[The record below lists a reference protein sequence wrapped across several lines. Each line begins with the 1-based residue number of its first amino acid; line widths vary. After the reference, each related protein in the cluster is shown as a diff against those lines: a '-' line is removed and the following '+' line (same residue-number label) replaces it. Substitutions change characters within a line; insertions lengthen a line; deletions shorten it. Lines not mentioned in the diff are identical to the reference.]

1 MFSGNVKAAIN
12 SLRSSKWRSLL
23 TMMGVIIGIT
33 LVVTTVSLGEGLKRQ
48 VVGQMNQLGTDVL
61 TIRSGKLVSRDQGG
75 KVTGVNVLAFLD
87 SSTLTAK
94 DVSALK
100 EVKTAAAV
108 TPLSFITSSVSSSS
122 GQLNNAYAIGT
133 SASLPELL
141 QQKVAYGDFFSG
153 DGGNQ
158 KFAVIGSGVAQ
169 RLYNQ
174 LNPVGHAITISGQN
188 FIIRGVLAPS
198 TGGLL
203 SIGQTDFNSAVF
215 IPFEQATNLVEKP
228 NIVQILLKSN
238 SSDTDTTVRDVQKTL
253 LATHQ
258 GREDFSVLKQEELLG
273 VVNDVVSKLT
283 GFVSAL
289 AAISLLIGGI
299 GIMDIML
306 VSVSERTRE
315 IGIRK
320 AIGAT
325 NRQIMNQ
332 FLVEGLSLTVVGGLI
347 GVIISLLI
355 FAILRLYTNLNP
367 AITVPI
373 MLLAVGVA
381 VVVGVI
387 FSIAPAL
394 KAARKDPINAL
405 RGGDSNT

>member
-23 TMMGVIIGIT
+23 TMTGVIIGIT

-48 VVGQMNQLGTDVL
+48 VVGQMNQLGSDVL
-61 TIRSGKLVSRDQGG
+61 TIRSGKLVSRDSRG

-100 EVKTAAAV
+100 NVDSVKAV
-108 TPLSFITSSVSSSS
+108 TPLAFVTSSVSSSS
-122 GQLNNAYAIGT
+122 GQLDNAYVMGT
-133 SASLPELL
+133 SSALPELL
-141 QQKVAYGDFFSG
+141 HQKVAYGDFFTNEA
-153 DGGNQ
+153 GNQ
-158 KFAVIGSGVAQ
+158 KFAVVGTSIAHK
-169 RLYNQ
+169 LYDE
-174 LNPVGHAITISGQN
+174 LNPTGRSISIAGEDY
-188 FIIRGVLAPS
+188 IIRGVLEPS
-198 TGGLL
+198 NGGLL
-203 SIGQTDFNSAVF
+203 SIGQTDFNSAVLV
-215 IPFEQATNLVEKP
+215 PFEQAASLTEGT
-228 NIVQILLKSN
+228 NIVQILLKSK
-238 SSDTDTTVRDVQKTL
+238 SSDTDAAIRDVRRTL
-253 LATHQ
+253 LATHR
-258 GREDFSVLKQEELLG
+258 GHEDFSVLKQEELLG
-273 VVNDVVSKLT
+273 VVNNVVNKMT

-306 VSVSERTRE
+306 ASVSERGRE

-325 NRQIMNQ
+325 NRQILNQ
-332 FLVEGLSLTVVGGLI
+332 FIVEGLALTVGGGLI

-355 FAILRLYTNLNP
+355 FLGLRLYTNLNP
-367 AITVPI
+367 VITVPI
-373 MLLAVGVA
+373 MLMAVFVA
-381 VVVGVI
+381 IVVGVI

-394 KAARKDPINAL
+394 KAARKDPIQAL
-405 RGGDSNT
+405 RGD